1 MSRRAIVIVAVLVAV
16 GAGVLTWYSHVTA
29 VKTIYAPGF
38 SKERLVELRYGASMA
53 DVRQSL
59 GKPLAV
65 VTAEQPE
72 IWLYGRADGGGE
84 VVAETR
90 GVNESGIIPL
100 AGPPSVFFDSA
111 NHVTKITGDASGFGV
126 GERSMQGSSK
136 EAVERT
142 FGRPLVVRR
151 LARTT
156 EFRYSEAACS
166 DCNYEEVRL
175 WFDERGR
182 LIEKRARVM
191 WD

>member
-1 MSRRAIVIVAVLVAV
+1 MSRRAIVVVAVLVAL
-16 GAGVLTWYSHVTA
+16 GAGVLTWYRHVTA
-29 VKTIYAPGF
+29 VKTIYARGF

-53 DVRQSL
+53 EVRRSL
-59 GKPLAV
+59 GNPLAV
-65 VTAEQPE
+65 VTTEQPE
-72 IWLYGRADGGGE
+72 IWLYGKADGGGE
-84 VVAETR
+84 VVAERR

-100 AGPPSVFFDSA
+100 AGPPSVFFDST
-111 NHVTKITGDASGFGV
+111 NHVTKITGDVSRFV
-126 GERSMQGSSK
+126 GDRSMKGSSK
-136 EAVERT
+136 EIVERT

-151 LARTT
+151 QTKTT

-175 WFDERGR
+175 WFDEGGR

>member
-1 MSRRAIVIVAVLVAV
+1 MGKRTIVIVAVLIAV
-16 GAGVLTWYSHVTA
+16 GAGVLTWYRHVTA
-29 VKTIYAPGF
+29 VKTIYPPGF
-38 SKERLVELRYGASMA
+38 SKERLVGLRYGASMPE
-53 DVRQSL
+53 VRRSL
-59 GKPLAV
+59 GNPLAV
-65 VTAEQPE
+65 VTTERPE
-72 IWLYGRADGGGE
+72 IWLYGKVDDGGE
-84 VVAETR
+84 LVAERR
-90 GVNESGIIPL
+90 GVNESENIPL
-100 AGPPSVFFDSA
+100 AGPPSVFFDRT
-111 NHVTKITGDASGFGV
+111 NHVTKIAGDASLFGV
-126 GERSMQGSSK
+126 DDRSMQGSSK

-151 LARTT
+151 PTRTT